1 MSMVTLP
8 AAGSGASALA
18 RIPGSRLRGPRVPCA
33 GDRVSAGPATASG
46 RGLVSRRRLFEALDR
61 AVTGRVTVVSAPPG
75 GGKTMLLC
83 SWLDQADL
91 AGRTAWVSV
100 ERGEH
105 DAQRFWVSVARQL
118 RAATGSEALAR
129 MPAPSPQSDGSAV
142 IEGLLSALSSLDEP
156 VMLVIDDLHELR
168 SAGALAQLGVL
179 LTRVPPVMHVVLAT
193 RRDPQLGLGRLRL
206 AGELTEI
213 RAADLRFTLAEA
225 RELLAA
231 AGIVLAETDLAVLHD
246 KTEGW
251 VAGLRLAAMA
261 LAGHPEPERFVAEF
275 SGSERTVADYLLT
288 EALDRQPEDIRALL
302 LRTSVL
308 DRVSGPLADFM
319 TGGSGSEWMLQ
330 TLEEENAFVASLDA
344 GRSWFRYHHLFADLL
359 RLELRRTDPDRV
371 AGLHRAAAE
380 WHEGHGH
387 VLDAVRHWQAAGE
400 WRQASRLLAGQ
411 VLSLV
416 LNGQGDSVHALAGAF
431 PAGAVA
437 GDPELA
443 LVIAADELT
452 RGSLD
457 AAGAYA
463 AAAER
468 SAAAVPEARR
478 ARFEITLANGWIS
491 LARRRGDFAGVL
503 ERVAAVR
510 KPEVQAP
517 GDVTAWNDTQAMTLM
532 NLGIAELW
540 SERLDDAE
548 AHLEQGVE
556 FAARIGRPYVE
567 MGCLAHLG
575 PVAQLRS
582 FASARQRCE
591 QAIALAEAHGWQ
603 CEPFVA
609 VALVTLG
616 AIEAWAGRFDE
627 AQNWLDRAPHA
638 MRPEAEPATML
649 LFHWASGLLHAGQG
663 RHEQALR
670 EFQAAGQRR
679 ALFVPPQM
687 LTIQMR
693 GLLLQTQARLGAAA
707 AVRAG
712 LAQLGEEDRRWG
724 ESLAALAAAELADG
738 RPQAATAA
746 LAPVLDGSAPV
757 VQVSSA
763 VQAVLLDAVAHD
775 RLGDAA
781 SAAAGIE
788 RALGLAEPDG
798 LVLPFVLAGA
808 GELLERHPRQRT
820 GHAALLADILT
831 VLAGSSPPPRPGEPA
846 VAAEALSGAELRV
859 LRYLPSNLSRPE
871 ISAELF
877 VSPNTVETHMRH
889 IYAKLGVHRRSEA
902 VQRARQLGLLAPSAR
917 PR

>member
-1 MSMVTLP
+1 MSMVALP
-8 AAGSGASALA
+8 AVGSGASALA
-18 RIPGSRLRGPRVPCA
+18 RVPGTRLQGPRVPCA
-33 GDRVSAGPATASG
+33 GDWVSVGPATASG
-46 RGLVSRRRLFEALDR
+46 RGLVSRRRLFDALDR
-61 AVTGRVTVVSAPPG
+61 AITGRVTVVSAPPG

-83 SWLDQADL
+83 SWLEQADL
-91 AGRTAWVSV
+91 ARRTAWVSV
-100 ERGEH
+100 DRGEH
-105 DAQRFWVSVARQL
+105 DAQGFWISVAGQL
-118 RAATGSEALAR
+118 RAATGSEALAQ
-129 MPAPSPQSDGSAV
+129 MPTPSPQSDGSAA

-156 VMLVIDDLHELR
+156 VVLVIDDLHELR
-168 SAGALAQLGVL
+168 SASALAQLGLL
-179 LTRVPPVMHVVLAT
+179 LTRMPPVMHIVLAT

-213 RAADLRFTLAEA
+213 RAAHLRFTLSEA

-231 AGIVLAETDLAVLHD
+231 AGIVLPEDDLAVLHD

-288 EALDRQPEDIRALL
+288 EALDRQPEDVRTLL

-319 TGGSGSEWMLQ
+319 AGGSGSERMLQ

-359 RLELRRTDPDRV
+359 RLELRRHD
-371 AGLHRAAAE
+371 AGLATQLHLAAARWLAE
-380 WHEGHGH
+380 HGQI
-387 VLDAVRHWQAAGE
+387 LGAVKHAQAAGD
-400 WRQASRLLAGQ
+400 WPQAARLLADHFLGLH
-411 VLSLV
+411 LS
-416 LNGQGDSVHALAGAF
+416 GQGATIPALLAAF
-431 PAGAVA
+431 PAGTVPADA
-437 GDPELA
+437 ELA
-443 LVIAADELT
+443 GVFAADQLT
-452 RGSLD
+452 RGSLEE
-457 AAGAYA
+457 A
-463 AAAER
+463 AAYLDLAER
-468 SAAAVPEARR
+468 MAATVPQHRR
-478 ARFEITLANGWIS
+478 GRFERLLANRRLS
-491 LARRRGDFAGVL
+491 LARRRGD
-503 ERVAAVR
+503 VAAALETAR
-510 KPEVQAP
+510 ALQPLPAQTP
-517 GDVTAWNDTQAMTLM
+517 GDIELRNDLQALALM

-540 SERLDDAE
+540 SGRVTDAE
-548 AHLEQGVE
+548 SHLEQGAE
-556 FAARIGRPYVE
+556 LARRIGRRYLE

-575 PVAQLRS
+575 PAAQLRS
-582 FASARQRCE
+582 LTSARQRCE

-603 CEPFVA
+603 SEPFIA

-638 MRPEAEPATML
+638 MRPEAEPATTL
-649 LFHWASGLLHAGQG
+649 LFHWANGLLHAGQG

-687 LTIQMR
+687 LTTQMR
-693 GLLLQTQARLGAAA
+693 GLLLQTQARLGATA

-712 LAQLGEEDRRWG
+712 LAELGEEDRRWG

-738 RPQAATAA
+738 NPHAAVEA

-757 VQVSSA
+757 THVSSA
-763 VQAVLLDAVAHD
+763 VQAVLLDAIAHD

-781 SAAAGIE
+781 SAAADIE

-798 LVLPFVLAGA
+798 LILPFALAGA

-820 GHAALLADILT
+820 GHAALLANIRT

-877 VSPNTVETHMRH
+877 VSPNTIETHMRH

-902 VQRARQLGLLAPSAR
+902 VQRARQLGLLAPAAR